1 MATEKKAVGRRLGR
15 GLGSLIGSPVSIDK
29 PVTSSDQPTEADD
42 APKAAGVVPDTIL
55 VSKIVPN
62 QAQPRQRFDE
72 EAIASLAR
80 SIENAGLMQP
90 IVVREAS
97 DGYELVAGER
107 RWRAFQSL
115 GRTEIPAIVRAVDDR
130 TAAEWAMIEN
140 LQREDLDPIER
151 ADGIAALIERYA
163 VSQTEVASQLG
174 IDRATVS
181 NLLRLREADVDTR
194 DAIQEGLIT
203 QGHAKALLGCQD
215 LVRRKGLLGKCVRE
229 GWSVRETERQVQSLA
244 VASAGASTRSDRIEP
259 TAHVVDLEKRL
270 SLHLGTKVGLKLGRK
285 KGQGRV
291 TLDFYSLEQFDGLL
305 EKMGFDPN
313 AQEQM

>member
-15 GLGSLIGSPVSIDK
+15 GLGSLIGTPVSIDK
-29 PVTSSDQPTEADD
+29 PISVESLPPDGGEGLKS
-42 APKAAGVVPDTIL
+42 KGVVPATVL
-55 VSKIVPN
+55 VSEVVPN
-62 QAQPRQRFDE
+62 KAQPRQRFDT
-72 EAIASLAR
+72 EAISSLAR
-80 SIENAGLMQP
+80 SIEKAGLMQP
-90 IVVREAS
+90 IVVRQAS
-97 DGYELVAGER
+97 VGYELVAGER

-115 GRTEIPAIVRAVDDR
+115 GRTEIPAIIRQVDDR

-151 ADGIAALIERYA
+151 ADGIASLIDRYTI
-163 VSQTEVASQLG
+163 SQTEVAAQLG

-181 NLLRLREADVDTR
+181 NLLRLRDADLDTR
-194 DAIQEGLIT
+194 NAIQEGLIT

-215 LVRRKGLLGKCVRE
+215 LVRRKSLLGKCVRE

-244 VASAGASTRSDRIEP
+244 IQSGGSSKAAGRVDP
-259 TAHVVDLEKRL
+259 TPHVVDLEKRL

-313 AQEQM
+313 AQD

>member
-15 GLGSLIGSPVSIDK
+15 GLGSLIGTPVSIDK
-29 PVTSSDQPTEADD
+29 PAMEPDGALEAGGHS
-42 APKAAGVVPDTIL
+42 KAGGVVPATIP
-55 VSKIVPN
+55 VADIVPN
-62 QAQPRQRFDE
+62 KSQPRQRFDE
-72 EAIASLAR
+72 EAILSLAR
-80 SIENAGLMQP
+80 SIEKAGLMQP
-90 IVVREAS
+90 IVVRQAS
-97 DGYELVAGER
+97 GGYELVAGER

-115 GRTEIPAIVRAVDDR
+115 GRTEIPAIVREVDDR

-151 ADGIAALIERYA
+151 ADGIAALIDRYA
-163 VSQTEVASQLG
+163 ISQTEVAAQLG

-181 NLLRLREADVDTR
+181 NLLRLRDADPDTR
-194 DAIQEGLIT
+194 DAIHEGLIT

-215 LVRRKGLLGKCVRE
+215 LGRRKRLLGKCVRE
-229 GWSVRETERQVQSLA
+229 GWSVRETERQVQSLSIQ
-244 VASAGASTRSDRIEP
+244 ASGSPKAGVQSVP

-270 SLHLGTKVGLKLGRK
+270 SIHLGTKVGLKLGRK

-313 AQEQM
+313 AQD

>member
-15 GLGSLIGSPVSIDK
+15 GLGSLIGTPVSIEK
-29 PVTSSDQPTEADD
+29 PASESNSPGSDGGGSA
-42 APKAAGVVPDTIL
+42 AAGVLPATIQ
-55 VSKIVPN
+55 VGDIIANK
-62 QAQPRQRFDE
+62 AQPRQRFDD
-72 EAIASLAR
+72 EAISSLAR
-80 SIENAGLMQP
+80 SIEKAGLMQP
-90 IVVREAS
+90 IVVRPAS
-97 DGYELVAGER
+97 AGYELVAGER

-115 GRTEIPAIVRAVDDR
+115 GRTEIPAIIRAVDDQ

-151 ADGIAALIERYA
+151 ADGIASLIERFSI
-163 VSQTEVASQLG
+163 SQTEVANQLG

-181 NLLRLREADVDTR
+181 NLLRLRDADTDTR
-194 DAIQEGLIT
+194 EAIQAGLIT

-215 LVRRKGLLGKCVRE
+215 LDRRKSLLGKCVRE
-229 GWSVRETERQVQSLA
+229 GWSVRETERQVQSLP
-244 VASAGASTRSDRIEP
+244 VQSGASSKGIGRAAP

-313 AQEQM
+313 AQE